1 MNKILFLLLL
11 LPGFVFGQT
20 TDATLTTQAQQIKNE
35 TAAGANTANR
45 VGTHLQN
52 LVYSKKS
59 FFIDGTASGTDT
71 YSVSLDN
78 GAITALTSQWFVI
91 KFTNANTGAATLN
104 INAIGAKSLKKT
116 DGTALSADDI
126 DAGSVHLLSYDG
138 TNLQVLSLGGGGGSW
153 PLTGTGTLTGTTTIT
168 GSNTNAV
175 HIENVT
181 SFDIESS
188 GGGTGAF
195 YVDPTLVQFFSPNAD
210 VELNS
215 DGYSL
220 TIDAGSDFRINADP
234 GTATQVLT
242 SNGANN
248 PPTWEDAAAGGGGTP
263 GGSTTQVQYN
273 NAGAFGGI
281 TGATTNGTVM
291 TLTNA
296 IVGTQS
302 ANDNS
307 TKAASTAYAD
317 AKVVDGTITNGTTTT
332 APSQD
337 DVFDA
342 LSLKQD
348 LVNSATTLTDAST
361 IDLTA
366 IKHTLATSSATRT
379 FTISYTGDDIVMEV
393 TLSTTAT
400 TFTFPAAA
408 LCISEGVASGD
419 NTCAL
424 LGSSGDKYIFS
435 IKKIGSAYYVVAKNF
450 GQ

>member
-20 TDATLTTQAQQIKNE
+20 SDATLTTQAQQIKNE

-248 PPTWEDAAAGGGGTP
+248 PPTWEDAAAGGGTP

-307 TKAASTAYAD
+307 TKAASTAY
-317 AKVVDGTITNGTTTT
+317 
-332 APSQD
+332 
-337 DVFDA
+337 VFDA

-366 IKHTLATSSATRT
+366 IKHTLATSAATRT
-379 FTISYTGDDIVMEV
+379 FTISYTGDDMVMEV